1 MILDK
6 LFAFNLN
13 PRESNG
19 KKQILK
25 TSPLETL
32 KNTNLSNTSDC
43 KDDVFFRIISHTE
56 NKF

>member
-1 MILDK
+1 MEKD
-6 LFAFNLN
+6 
-13 PRESNG
+13 
-19 KKQILK
+19 QILK